1 MAFSGTNRYVFKAYQ
16 YALGNGEIK
25 NTNYQTNINA
35 YIADN
40 NFWYVNSN
48 VKDSYNANFGS
59 FKLSYSVKGLNGEA
73 MRNYTRLVPT
83 RLKLED
89 VTVTSFNADT
99 QLTSDISYERIT
111 STPASAKIFSTEN
124 NKSWVTKDLD
134 WSLDALSDKNT
145 EQYFRTEYNFST
157 NYDKGEYDAYGLNQT
172 MLDENVISLSANKLE
187 LTNEKGNPNAM
198 DNGAAGLLLTYSDDE
213 HIGDKEI
220 PMVYIEFPKLFNS
233 NNNYLSVEWHED
245 GVLKVE

>member
-1 MAFSGTNRYVFKAYQ
+1 
-16 YALGNGEIK
+16 
-25 NTNYQTNINA
+25 
-35 YIADN
+35 
-40 NFWYVNSN
+40 
-48 VKDSYNANFGS
+48 
-59 FKLSYSVKGLNGEA
+59 

-89 VTVTSFNADT
+89 VVVTSFNADT
-99 QLTSDISYERIT
+99 QMTSDISYERIT

-134 WSLDALSDKNT
+134 WSLDALSDENT
-145 EQYFRTEYNFST
+145 EQYFRTEYNFSK